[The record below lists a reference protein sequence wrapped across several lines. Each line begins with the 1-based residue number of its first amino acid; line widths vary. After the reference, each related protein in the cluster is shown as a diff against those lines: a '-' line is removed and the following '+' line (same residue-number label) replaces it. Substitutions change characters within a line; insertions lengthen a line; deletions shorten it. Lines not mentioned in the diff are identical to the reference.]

1 MGIEGEVAERL
12 VCIAMMLVVVVVVL
26 VVVERVCRLMS
37 RLTVVTCPHQAGAPA
52 RLDPAES
59 EGTRWC

>member
-1 MGIEGEVAERL
+1 MYCDDDDAVL
-12 VCIAMMLVVVVVVL
+12 VVLVMVVVV
-26 VVVERVCRLMS
+26 RVCRLMS

-59 EGTRWC
+59 EGTGWC

>member
-1 MGIEGEVAERL
+1 MYCDDDDAVL
-12 VCIAMMLVVVVVVL
+12 VVL
-26 VVVERVCRLMS
+26 VVVVRVCRLMS

-59 EGTRWC
+59 EGTGWC

>member
-1 MGIEGEVAERL
+1 MGRESEVAERL
-12 VCIAMMLVVVVVVL
+12 VCIATMMVL
-26 VVVERVCRLMS
+26 VVRVVVRVCRLVL